1 MRETSYHTICM
12 NHTVW
17 YQLALYEGAVEK
29 LPQDCFQIEPTVR
42 TTESKDPW
50 YNL

>member
-1 MRETSYHTICM
+1 MRETSYLTIRM
-12 NHTVW
+12 IHTVC
-17 YQLALYEGAVEK
+17 QLALYEGAVEK